1 MSAIIDQA
9 LDKISH
15 YQSIY
20 TENDKQY
27 WIAEQIKD
35 ICRESDTNAEHVFN
49 DIDDEKMSI
58 AEVEK
63 KIAAYAGA
71 HGGCT
76 PPKAADDIIRKFFG
90 LAERA
95 ETPKSQTPAG
105 IISLEDFI

>member
-15 YQSIY
+15 YQSSY
-20 TENDKQY
+20 TEEDKQY

-35 ICRESDTNAEHVFN
+35 ICRESDTNAEHLFN
-49 DIDDEKMSI
+49 DIDDGKMSL

-63 KIAAYAGA
+63 KIAAYARA

-76 PPKAADDIIRKFFG
+76 PPKAADEIIRKFFG
-90 LAERA
+90 LAELA
-95 ETPKSQTPAG
+95 EKPKSQAPAG

>member
-9 LDKISH
+9 LDKISQ

-20 TENDKQY
+20 TENDKRY
-27 WIAEQIKD
+27 WVAEQIKD
-35 ICRESDTNAEHVFN
+35 ICRESDANAEHIFN
-49 DIDDEKMSI
+49 DIDNDKISL
-58 AEVEK
+58 AKVEE
-63 KIAAYAGA
+63 KIAAYATA

>member
-9 LDKISH
+9 LDKISQ

-20 TENDKQY
+20 TENDKRY
-27 WIAEQIKD
+27 WVAEQIKD
-35 ICRESDTNAEHVFN
+35 ICRESDANAEHIFN
-49 DIDDEKMSI
+49 DIDNDKMSL
-58 AEVEK
+58 AKVEE
-63 KIAAYAGA
+63 KIAAYATA

>member
-15 YQSIY
+15 YQSSY
-20 TENDKQY
+20 KEDNKRY
-27 WIAEQIKD
+27 WVAEQIKD
-35 ICRESDTNAEHVFN
+35 ICRESDANAEHIFN